1 MNMFDAIAKVLGQLL
16 YLIYKTIA
24 FQNYGISL
32 ILFTLVIKL
41 ALLPLTI
48 KQIKSTQKMQEIQ
61 PEIDKIQK
69 RYKNDKEKLN
79 QELMKIYQE
88 KGVNPAGGCL
98 PLFIQFPIL
107 IALYYTIRK
116 PLTYMLGWTKEFIG
130 NVIIKIMEIQPR
142 FFQGTQY
149 SFINQFENVK
159 SDPVA
164 VANLFERNP
173 YSEINIV
180 DALNTIPELIGEGME
195 KISLNFLGIF
205 NLGVKPTYDFSL
217 IAQNPGLYIPA
228 LILVLVA
235 VATTFLSTKMSM
247 KQMSKNSNSQV
258 SQTNKTMMY
267 FGPIMTLFIGFQAP
281 LGLSLY
287 WTISNLFQMAQQ
299 FFIERHIYKKK
310 EEV

>member
-1 MNMFDAIAKVLGQLL
+1 MNMFDAIAKILGKLL

-24 FQNYGISL
+24 FQNYGVSL
-32 ILFTLVIKL
+32 ILFTFIVKL

-48 KQIKSTQKMQEIQ
+48 KQIRSTQLMQEIQ
-61 PEIDKIQK
+61 PEIDRIQK

-79 QELMKIYQE
+79 QELMKLYQE

-98 PLFIQFPIL
+98 PLLVQFPII

-130 NVIIKIMEIQPR
+130 NVIIKIMEIQPG

-149 SFINQFENVK
+149 SFINQFESIK

-180 DALNTIPELIGEGME
+180 DALNTVPNLVEEGME
-195 KISLNFLGIF
+195 RISLNFLGIF
-205 NLGVKPTYDFSL
+205 NLGVKPTYDLSL
-217 IAQNPGLYIPA
+217 ITQNPGLYIPA
-228 LILVLVA
+228 LVMVLIA

-247 KQMSKNSNSQV
+247 NQMSQKSNSQIN
-258 SQTNKTMMY
+258 QTNKTMMY

-287 WTISNLFQMAQQ
+287 WTVSNLFQMAQQ
-299 FFIERHIYKKK
+299 FFLERNVYNKK
-310 EEV
+310 EV

>member
-1 MNMFDAIAKVLGQLL
+1 MFDAIAKILGKLL

-24 FQNYGISL
+24 FQNYGVSL
-32 ILFTLVIKL
+32 ILFTFIVKL

-48 KQIKSTQKMQEIQ
+48 KQIRSTQLMQEIQ
-61 PEIDKIQK
+61 PEIDRIQK

-79 QELMKIYQE
+79 QELMKLYQE

-98 PLFIQFPIL
+98 PLLVQFPII

-130 NVIIKIMEIQPR
+130 NVIIKIMEIQPG

-149 SFINQFENVK
+149 SFINQFESIK

-180 DALNTIPELIGEGME
+180 DALNTVPNLVEEGME
-195 KISLNFLGIF
+195 RISLNFLGIF
-205 NLGVKPTYDFSL
+205 NLGVKPTYDLSL
-217 IAQNPGLYIPA
+217 ITQNPGLYIPA
-228 LILVLVA
+228 LVMVLIA

-247 KQMSKNSNSQV
+247 NQMSQKSNSQIN
-258 SQTNKTMMY
+258 QTNKTMMY

-287 WTISNLFQMAQQ
+287 WTVSNLFQMAQQ
-299 FFIERHIYKKK
+299 FFLERNVYNKK
-310 EEV
+310 EV

>member
-1 MNMFDAIAKVLGQLL
+1 MFDAIAKILGKLL

-24 FQNYGISL
+24 FQNYGVSL
-32 ILFTLVIKL
+32 ILFTFIVKL

-48 KQIKSTQKMQEIQ
+48 KQIRSTQLMQEIQ
-61 PEIDKIQK
+61 PEIDRIQK

-79 QELMKIYQE
+79 QELMKLYQE

-98 PLFIQFPIL
+98 PLLVQFPII

-130 NVIIKIMEIQPR
+130 NVIIKIMEIQPG

-149 SFINQFENVK
+149 SFINQFESIK

-180 DALNTIPELIGEGME
+180 DALNTVPNLVEEGME
-195 KISLNFLGIF
+195 RISLNFLGIF
-205 NLGVKPTYDFSL
+205 NLGVKPTYDLSL
-217 IAQNPGLYIPA
+217 ITQNPGLYIPA
-228 LILVLVA
+228 LVMVLFA

-247 KQMSKNSNSQV
+247 NQMSQKSNSQIN
-258 SQTNKTMMY
+258 QTNKTMMY

-287 WTISNLFQMAQQ
+287 WTVSNLFQMAQQ
-299 FFIERHIYKKK
+299 FFLERNVYNKK
-310 EEV
+310 EV

>member
-1 MNMFDAIAKVLGQLL
+1 MNMFDAIAKILGKLL

-24 FQNYGISL
+24 FQNYGVSL
-32 ILFTLVIKL
+32 ILFTFIVKL

-48 KQIKSTQKMQEIQ
+48 KQIRSTQLMQEIQ
-61 PEIDKIQK
+61 PEIDRIQK

-79 QELMKIYQE
+79 QELMKLYQE

-98 PLFIQFPIL
+98 PLLVQFPII

-130 NVIIKIMEIQPR
+130 NVIIKIMEIKPG

-149 SFINQFENVK
+149 SFINQFESIK

-180 DALNTIPELIGEGME
+180 DALNTVPNLVEEGME
-195 KISLNFLGIF
+195 RISLNFLGIF
-205 NLGVKPTYDFSL
+205 NLGVKPTYDLSL
-217 IAQNPGLYIPA
+217 ITQNPGLYIPA
-228 LILVLVA
+228 LVMVLIA

-247 KQMSKNSNSQV
+247 NQMSQKSNSQIN
-258 SQTNKTMMY
+258 QTNKTMMY

-287 WTISNLFQMAQQ
+287 WTVSNLFQMAQQ
-299 FFIERHIYKKK
+299 FFLERNVYNKK
-310 EEV
+310 EV